1 MSVYLD
7 YIKNSLLDV
16 VDKLETPEV
25 TNGMIIPDKALTMI
39 GRKRLNNIHICIEAV
54 IQNNIEGDFIETG
67 VWRGGAVIFMKA
79 MLKEYGEHRKVFVA
93 DSFSGIPAPDVAKY
107 PLDSTSMLHIHEA
120 LKVSSEQVRN
130 NFRKYDLLDEN
141 VVFIEGLFKD
151 TLPNAPIDKLAILRL
166 DGDLYESTMD
176 SLVNL
181 YPKLQSGGYCIID
194 DYGFAPCQKA
204 VSDYRNHERIT
215 DEIIIIDTWGAY
227 WRKQ

>member
-1 MSVYLD
+1 MSEYLN

-39 GRKRLNNIHICIEAV
+39 GRKRLNNIQICVEAV
-54 IQNNIEGDFIETG
+54 IENKVEGDLIETG

-79 MLKEYGEHRKVFVA
+79 ILKEYGEQRRVFVA
-93 DSFSGIPAPDVAKY
+93 DSFSGIPAPNKEKY

-120 LKVSSEQVRN
+120 LKVSAEQVRE
-130 NFRKYDLLDEN
+130 NFRKYGLLDDS

-151 TLPNAPIDKLAILRL
+151 TLPNAPIDKLAVLRL
-166 DGDLYESTMD
+166 DGDLYESTID
-176 SLVNL
+176 SLTAL
-181 YPKLQSGGYCIID
+181 YPKLQKGGYCIID
-194 DYGFAPCQKA
+194 DYGFVPCQQA
-204 VSDYRNHERIT
+204 VNDYRKQNGIN
-215 DEIIIIDTWGAY
+215 DPVIIIDSWGAY